1 MRTNDEPAVKKQ
13 KGFHCTPRD
22 LGKND
27 YWRYLVK
34 LHDPKSDKESTKPTR
49 EERVEL
55 VLNKL
60 LTEPPTIT
68 VKQLPFNQFTVGCE
82 QRFHQRSSACCRLA
96 GRCATD
102 FACGIFSNEKLDNNE
117 AMRGR
122 FLDAVR
128 SPDQK
133 AHAVTGE
140 YVHEYV
146 LSQKV
151 PGLITAT
158 NSVVSRREL
167 ALELCSHRPP
177 HSICITAPIPST
189 SKEYQLLA
197 IQL

>member
-68 VKQLPFNQFTVGCE
+68 VKQLLFNQFTVDCN
-82 QRFHQRSSACCRLA
+82 QRFHQRSSACCRFA

-102 FACGIFSNEKLDNNE
+102 FARGIFPHERLDDKE

-128 SPDQK
+128 SCDQNP
-133 AHAVTGE
+133 HAVVE
-140 YVHEYV
+140 LI
-146 LSQKV
+146 LS
-151 PGLITAT
+151 IHMDIE
-158 NSVVSRREL
+158 R
-167 ALELCSHRPP
+167 
-177 HSICITAPIPST
+177 I
-189 SKEYQLLA
+189 
-197 IQL
+197 